1 MDMPEPWRLIHSTPE
16 KSYRVFSVRTD
27 TARSPRTGKEHD
39 FHVIESVDWVNVIP
53 LTPDHQVVLVRQYR
67 HGTRQISLEVPGGL
81 VNPKDTP
88 LDTARK
94 ELLEETGYQA
104 QIEDITL
111 IGIAHPAP
119 AVLNNRHLTFL
130 ATNVQKTAALDPSTT
145 LRPFDGV
152 CPERSRGAQDR
163 QGSGQGSG
171 QRLDEGEDIEVVLV
185 PLSEI
190 PRRIRE
196 GEITNA
202 MVILAF
208 YWYFM
213 GANSES
219 ANQRVSESTNG

>member
-1 MDMPEPWRLIHSTPE
+1 MPEPWPLVRSTPD

-39 FHVIESVDWVNVIP
+39 FYVIESVDWVNVIS
-53 LTPDHQVVLVRQYR
+53 LTPDNQVVMVRQYR

-81 VNPKDTP
+81 VNPRDTP
-88 LDTARK
+88 MDTARK

-104 QIEDITL
+104 EEITL
-111 IGIAHPAP
+111 IGTAHPQP
-119 AVLNNRHLTFL
+119 AVLNNRQLTFL
-130 ATNVQKTAALDPSTT
+130 ATNVRKMAALN
-145 LRPFDGV
+145 
-152 CPERSRGAQDR
+152 
-163 QGSGQGSG
+163 
-171 QRLDEGEDIEVVLV
+171 LDEGEDIEVVLV

-190 PRRIRE
+190 PRLIRQ

-213 GANSES
+213 EHQPGFA
-219 ANQRVSESTNG
+219 VSLS